1 MRRDVTTEELMR
13 YLDGE
18 LPPGQLARVEQE
30 LERSTELSRE
40 LAIYR
45 SLQHDVRELSFAIHR
60 EESVWAS
67 VDRRLTRPVG
77 WILFVGG
84 TVLWMAYGAWVFGT
98 SEVNPWEK
106 LAVAALLVGF
116 LILLGSTIFERL
128 REWRTDPYRNI
139 ER

>member
-1 MRRDVTTEELMR
+1 MRRAVTTEDLMR

-18 LPPGQLARVEQE
+18 LPPGELARVERE
-30 LERSTELSRE
+30 FERSTELSRE

-45 SLQHDVRELSFAIHR
+45 SLQHDVRELSFAIYR